1 MNLSFFF
8 TGYPTFSD
16 QPNMTLPTGS
26 VFSDRSFEVK
36 SLAKESGFEYRGKA
50 SPRGWGWR
58 AKNGITGLVVWKC
71 LEHVFLNP

>member
-1 MNLSFFF
+1 
-8 TGYPTFSD
+8 
-16 QPNMTLPTGS
+16 MTLPTGS

-71 LEHVFLNP
+71 LEHVFFNP